1 MSLKHKRL
9 NNVTKITKLGSLQ
22 VRFGIQVA
30 YLQPMPLTSA
40 LSSLCRKSAFAF
52 FPILL
57 RASPYM
63 IPSDTFKVS
72 IPNII

>member
-40 LSSLCRKSAFAF
+40 LSSLLRK
-52 FPILL
+52 
-57 RASPYM
+57 
-63 IPSDTFKVS
+63 
-72 IPNII
+72 